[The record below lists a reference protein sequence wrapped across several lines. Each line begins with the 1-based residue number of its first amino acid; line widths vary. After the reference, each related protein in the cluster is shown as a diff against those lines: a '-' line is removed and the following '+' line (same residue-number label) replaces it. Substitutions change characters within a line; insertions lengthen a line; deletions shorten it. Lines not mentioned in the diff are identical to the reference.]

1 VGTRKGL
8 FRITRPVQDAAWQL
22 DGPALAGLEV
32 LHVVQA
38 PDNFRRLY
46 AATGHPIWGAHLYR
60 SDDAGES
67 WQSLDSTPHH
77 PAGRHPQS
85 LKAIWYLA
93 PLGGDRLYAGIDP
106 AGLFFSQDGGQSWQ
120 AVEGLNEH
128 PTRPRWEPAR
138 GGFPVHSIH
147 IDPVDGRRMVA
158 AVSAGGVFRSAD
170 GGTSWEPANAGV
182 RAENFPQRYPEVGH
196 NVHRLVMAPSL
207 PSRLYR
213 QCYNGT
219 YRSDDFAGGWVEI
232 SEGLPSDFG
241 YAIAVDPGDAD
252 TVFQIPESGSHM
264 RAVVDGRLQVFKST
278 DAGRTWNAGSQ
289 GLPQQHAYVSVLR
302 EAMDTW
308 GSGPCAVAFGT
319 TSGHVFVS
327 MDAGRSWQTVAEFL
341 PRILCLKA
349 LNGDRP
355 TVASA

>member
-1 VGTRKGL
+1 L
-8 FRITRPVQDAAWQL
+8 FRVSRQSHDGAWHL

-38 PDNFRRLY
+38 PDDVRRLY
-46 AATGHPIWGAHLYR
+46 AATGHPIWGAHIYR

-67 WQSLDSTPHH
+67 WQSLDSAPHH
-77 PAGRHPQS
+77 PAGRYSPS

-93 PLGGDRLYAGIDP
+93 PLADDRLYAGIDP
-106 AGLFFSQDGGQSWQ
+106 AGLFFSQDGGQSWEP
-120 AVEGLNEH
+120 VEGLNGH
-128 PTRPRWEPAR
+128 PTRPQWEPAR
-138 GGFPVHSIH
+138 GGFPVHSVH
-147 IDPVDGRRMVA
+147 VDPGDARRMVA
-158 AVSAGGVFRSAD
+158 AVSAGGVFRSED

-219 YRSDDFAGGWVEI
+219 YRSDDFARSWVEI
-232 SEGLPSDFG
+232 SDGLPSDFG

-264 RAVVDGRLQVFKST
+264 RAVVDGRLQVFKSS
-278 DAGRTWNAGSQ
+278 DGGRSWRAGCQ
-289 GLPQQHAYVSVLR
+289 GLPQRHAYVSVLR
-302 EAMDTW
+302 EAMDTC

-319 TSGHVFVS
+319 TSGHVFAS
-327 MDAGRSWQTVAEFL
+327 MDAGASWQVAAEFL
-341 PRILCLKA
+341 PRILCLTA
-349 LNGDRP
+349 LSVEPQAGLGR
-355 TVASA
+355 